1 MPYFS
6 IVIPVYNKAAFLK
19 ATLDSVLAQS
29 FTDFELILVNDGS
42 TDDSAQ
48 VIAGFKDDRIRYFEK
63 ENGGASTARN
73 FGILQAT
80 SRYIT
85 FLDADDYWYPDFLQE
100 MFRLTNRFAYE
111 KIFAAAIEIEMPEKV
126 FPAQYSITLG
136 NDAQIVDYFDAST
149 RTTAICTSCAVF
161 EKSLFEEVGHFD
173 TNIKSGQ
180 DTDLWIRMGLKYPVV
195 FSSKILARYVYDA
208 QSLSK
213 NKAHVKKLDFS
224 KFATEEKSNAKLKK
238 FLDLNRYS
246 FAVRCKL
253 HGNFALFREYRR
265 AIDLRNLSL
274 KKRVLVDLPAA
285 VLKGLIELN
294 LLLVRLG
301 ISRSAFK

>member
-42 TDDSAQ
+42 TDDSAK
-48 VIAGFKDDRIRYFEK
+48 VIAGFKDDRIKYFEK

-73 FGILQAT
+73 FGIAQAT

-126 FPAQYSITLG
+126 FLHNIRLLLATM
-136 NDAQIVDYFDAST
+136 
-149 RTTAICTSCAVF
+149 R
-161 EKSLFEEVGHFD
+161 KS
-173 TNIKSGQ
+173 
-180 DTDLWIRMGLKYPVV
+180 WIILTQVPELQSFVP
-195 FSSKILARYVYDA
+195 LARCLRKA
-208 QSLSK
+208 CSK
-213 NKAHVKKLDFS
+213 KSATSTPIS
-224 KFATEEKSNAKLKK
+224 KVA
-238 FLDLNRYS
+238 R
-246 FAVRCKL
+246 
-253 HGNFALFREYRR
+253 H
-265 AIDLRNLSL
+265 
-274 KKRVLVDLPAA
+274 
-285 VLKGLIELN
+285 
-294 LLLVRLG
+294 
-301 ISRSAFK
+301 